1 MNTLQDKC
9 NFAHIELEWRKLE
22 QNRMIYE
29 QIIKNQT
36 RTERYVDRT
45 ARDKFSI
52 TLMLGQ
58 ERKNCSTD
66 QKFTSFASVN
76 SATY

>member
-1 MNTLQDKC
+1 
-9 NFAHIELEWRKLE
+9 
-22 QNRMIYE
+22 MIYE
-29 QIIKNQT
+29 QNVKNQT

-52 TLMLGQ
+52 TLMLGK
-58 ERKNCSTD
+58 ESKNCSTD
-66 QKFTSFASVN
+66 QKFTSFTTVN